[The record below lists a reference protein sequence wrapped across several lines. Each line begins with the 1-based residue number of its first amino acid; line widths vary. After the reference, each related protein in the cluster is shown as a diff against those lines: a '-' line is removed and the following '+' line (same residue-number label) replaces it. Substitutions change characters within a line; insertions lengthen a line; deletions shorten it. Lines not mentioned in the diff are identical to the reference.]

1 MTSDDALTAALDE
14 MAASTDRV
22 LATVDR
28 FDDND
33 VRQPSLLPGWTRG
46 HVLTHLARNAD
57 GMVNLV
63 QAART
68 GDGQV
73 MYPGGREGRAADI
86 EAGAGRH
93 LGDLRLDLAEAA
105 ERLLSAFADDLP
117 PEARDREV
125 TMSSGA
131 TAYGWEIP
139 LLRTREVEIHHVDLA
154 AGYTP
159 ADWTAEFAART
170 LDQLA
175 PFFRGAR
182 DCPVATLVAS
192 DSDGR
197 WEVAAD
203 GPELAGPARE
213 LAAWLVAVG
222 RTAAGQRRRRDAGR
236 SSVGLTRDGGRHDAT
251 PETSAPGRPPDV
263 RELAALQDHQGLGR
277 PDGQQ
282 RLPAASAARPASA
295 PSSTRRTT
303 PRRCSPCSTTAGSSR
318 WSRRTGTST
327 TGRRS
332 PRS

>member
-46 HVLTHLARNAD
+46 HVLTHLARSAD

-182 DCPVATLVAS
+182 DCPVASLVAS

-213 LAAWLVAVG
+213 LAAWLV
-222 RTAAGQRRRRDAGR
+222 GR
-236 SSVGLTRDGGRHDAT
+236 SSGDGLRVSGGGET
-251 PETSAPGRPPDV
+251 PVAP
-263 RELAALQDHQGLGR
+263 
-277 PDGQQ
+277 
-282 RLPAASAARPASA
+282 
-295 PSSTRRTT
+295 
-303 PRRCSPCSTTAGSSR
+303 R
-318 WSRRTGTST
+318 WA
-327 TGRRS
+327 
-332 PRS
+332 